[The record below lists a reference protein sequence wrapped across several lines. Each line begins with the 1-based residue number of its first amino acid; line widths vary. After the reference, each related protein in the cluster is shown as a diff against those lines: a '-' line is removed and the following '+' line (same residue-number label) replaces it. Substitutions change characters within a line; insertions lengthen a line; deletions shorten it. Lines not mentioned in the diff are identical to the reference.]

1 MSDETFEN
9 IKSDVLP
16 YDFVKENEVIALHTK
31 EGVIVSSPKH
41 LSKEIYNE
49 IQRFLKSGFKFE
61 LCEPEKFNEILTSSF
76 SITDHDND
84 ISEELSDE
92 FDLQDYA
99 GSINATED
107 LLSGN
112 NDTPIIKLING
123 VISLSLIHI

>member
-31 EGVIVSSPKH
+31 EGIIVSSPKH

-49 IQRFLKSGFKFE
+49 IQRFLKSSFKFE

-76 SITDHDND
+76 SITDHNND

-92 FDLQDYA
+92 FDLQDFA

-107 LLSGN
+107 LLS
-112 NDTPIIKLING
+112 
-123 VISLSLIHI
+123 LSLIHI